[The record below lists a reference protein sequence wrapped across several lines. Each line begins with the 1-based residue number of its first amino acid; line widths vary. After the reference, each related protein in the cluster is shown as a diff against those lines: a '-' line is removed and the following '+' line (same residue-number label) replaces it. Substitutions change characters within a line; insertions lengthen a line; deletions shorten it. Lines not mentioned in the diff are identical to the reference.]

1 MINNNILD
9 NRFIYD
15 SKAEDHLNEEFE
27 DDSSSEQ
34 DYFNL
39 SLKPLLP
46 VGRLV
51 AKKNKKKIDNNKKH
65 FLFIVIRE
73 EAKPEG
79 LFKIINPY
87 SYYSN
92 LNKKR
97 GRKKISNKGK
107 YEHTALKNDN
117 KMIKIQAGYISFLIK
132 LINEIID
139 KKLLLKINFLDID
152 YNYKSNIKREFR
164 IGLNKKKIKD
174 IILEAP
180 ISPKFST
187 KDINYNTYKLFS
199 QKKLYNRILNLGNN
213 IVLDILEKNFLFFF
227 ENLYFKNITKFN
239 LSSFGFEP
247 FEIQLPFDTKTFKD
261 LKLINKIGDS
271 VLYKKEME
279 ACAKKYFLFNHKK
292 SNN

>member
-9 NRFIYD
+9 NRFIYG
-15 SKAEDHLNEEFE
+15 SKAEDCLNEELE
-27 DDSSSEQ
+27 LDSSSEK

-39 SLKPLLP
+39 SINSLFLFR
-46 VGRLV
+46 RLV
-51 AKKNKKKIDNNKKH
+51 AKKNQKVINNNKKQ
-65 FLFIVIRE
+65 FLFIVIRK

-79 LFKIINPY
+79 LFKIIKPY
-87 SYYSN
+87 SYYTN

-117 KMIKIQAGYISFLIK
+117 KMSKIQTGYISFLIK

-152 YNYKSNIKREFR
+152 YNYKRNIKREFR
-164 IGLNKKKIKD
+164 IGLIKKKIKD
-174 IILEAP
+174 MILEAP

-187 KDINYNTYKLFS
+187 KDINYNAYIYK
-199 QKKLYNRILNLGNN
+199 RIFNLGNN

-239 LSSFGFEP
+239 LCSFGFEP

-261 LKLINKIGDS
+261 LKLINEIGDS

-279 ACAKKYFLFNHKK
+279 ACAKKYFLFNNKK